1 MMDFLEHKLGGG
13 KVASWKQFL
22 DNDRRVLRFNVSCEG
37 NPYIIHYYLADD
49 TMDIREV
56 HFANNGKDAWP
67 LLLKRQK
74 IPKKPQVLQ
83 PGQKDVEQPYW
94 TELDFNPGEPIYA
107 FSREF

>member
-1 MMDFLEHKLGGG
+1 
-13 KVASWKQFL
+13 
-22 DNDRRVLRFNVSCEG
+22 LRFNVHCEG

-74 IPKKPQVLQ
+74 IPKKP
-83 PGQKDVEQPYW
+83 
-94 TELDFNPGEPIYA
+94 
-107 FSREF
+107 